1 MATMA
6 TRTIR
11 ITIAAAALGAGLAT
25 AGWAQQANQIAFVDM
40 NQVFTEFYKTQ
51 RADARLKEQAEA
63 YNQQRRAK
71 VEQLRELDAEFN
83 AAKEEAQDDTLSAEA
98 RDRRRADAENAL
110 LALRELEGEIRAF
123 DETGRKQ
130 LEDQGR
136 RMRERIVDEIQE
148 VIQAQARSLG
158 LFAVVDS
165 SGPSMNQIPVFM
177 YIDAAA
183 DLTPQILRELNATRE
198 QDTEDPLAAIL
209 EEEAAE
215 DSGAGTAP

>member
-209 EEEAAE
+209 EEEAPE